1 LGRLKGIIR
10 LDKYLTHIG
19 VSSRREAVKLIKA
32 GKVKVNSKKVFDP
45 AFKVNPEED
54 VVEVEGFRKTPFQEN
69 FYYKFYKPKGYITS
83 TKDKEPTIIELLP
96 KDLPGLK
103 KLFPA
108 GRLDKDAEGLLIL
121 TTDGELAHRIM
132 HPKWKFEKRYEVLL
146 DKPITD
152 EDIKSLEEGIELCS
166 PCHAKLPLLSPRAK
180 RGALHKEKTLPARIK
195 VLAEDRKFLEVGVK
209 EGRYHLIKRMFGKL
223 GYQVLSLKRI
233 AIGPVC
239 LGDLKPAEALPLSQ
253 EELESLKKL
262 LGLK

>member
-1 LGRLKGIIR
+1 MQGIIR

-19 VSSRREAVKLIKA
+19 VSSRREAVKLIKD

-54 VVEVEGFRKTPFQEN
+54 VVEVEGLPQATFQEN
-69 FYYKFYKPKGYITS
+69 FYYKLYKPKGYITS

-96 KDLPGLK
+96 KDLPGFK
-103 KLFPA
+103 RLFPA

-121 TTDGELAHRIM
+121 TTDGKLAHRIM
-132 HPKWKFEKRYEVLL
+132 HPKWKLEKRYEVLL
-146 DKPITD
+146 DKPITY
-152 EDIKSLEEGIELCS
+152 EDIKRLEEGIEL
-166 PCHAKLPLLSPRAK
+166 
-180 RGALHKEKTLPARIK
+180 KEGKTLPARIK
-195 VLAEDRKFLEVGVK
+195 VLAEDRKFLEVAVR

-239 LGDLKPAEALPLSQ
+239 LGELKPAEALPLSQ
-253 EELESLKKL
+253 EELESLKTL
-262 LGLK
+262 LRLK

>member
-1 LGRLKGIIR
+1 LGRLQGIIR

-19 VSSRREAVKLIKA
+19 VTSRKEAVKLIKA

-54 VVEVEGFRKTPFQEN
+54 VIEVEGFRKIPFQEH
-69 FYYKFYKPKGYITS
+69 FYYKFYKPKGCITS

-96 KDLPGLK
+96 KALPGLK
-103 KLFPA
+103 RLFPA

-132 HPKWKFEKRYEVLL
+132 HPKWKLEKRYEVLL

-152 EDIKSLEEGIELCS
+152 EDIKRLEEGIEL
-166 PCHAKLPLLSPRAK
+166 
-180 RGALHKEKTLPARIK
+180 KEGKTLPARIK
-195 VLAEDRKFLEVGVK
+195 VLAEDRKFLEVAVR

-239 LGDLKPAEALPLSQ
+239 LGDLKPAETLPLSQ
-253 EELESLKKL
+253 EELESLKTL
-262 LGLK
+262 LGL

>member
-1 LGRLKGIIR
+1 LQGIIR

-19 VSSRREAVKLIKA
+19 VSSRREAVKLIKD

-54 VVEVEGFRKTPFQEN
+54 VVEVEGLPQATFQEN
-69 FYYKFYKPKGYITS
+69 FYYKLYKPKGCITS

-96 KDLPGLK
+96 KDLPGFK
-103 KLFPA
+103 RLFPA

-121 TTDGELAHRIM
+121 TTDGKLAHRIM
-132 HPKWKFEKRYEVLL
+132 HPKWKLEKRYEVLL
-146 DKPITD
+146 DKPITY
-152 EDIKSLEEGIELCS
+152 EDIKRLEEGIEL
-166 PCHAKLPLLSPRAK
+166 
-180 RGALHKEKTLPARIK
+180 KEGKTLPARIK
-195 VLAEDRKFLEVGVK
+195 VLAEDRKFLEVAVR

-239 LGDLKPAEALPLSQ
+239 LGELKPAEALPLSQ
-253 EELESLKKL
+253 EELESLKTL

>member
-1 LGRLKGIIR
+1 MQGTIR

-19 VSSRREAVKLIKA
+19 VSSRREAGKLIKA

-54 VVEVEGFRKTPFQEN
+54 VVEVEGFWKIPFQEN

-103 KLFPA
+103 RLFPA

-121 TTDGELAHRIM
+121 TTDCELARRIM
-132 HPKWKFEKRYEVLL
+132 HPKWKLEKRYEVLL
-146 DKPITD
+146 DKPITY
-152 EDIKSLEEGIELCS
+152 EDIKRLEKGIEL
-166 PCHAKLPLLSPRAK
+166 
-180 RGALHKEKTLPARIK
+180 KEGKTLPARIK
-195 VLAEDRKFLEVGVK
+195 VIAEDRKFLEVGVK

-239 LGDLKPAEALPLSQ
+239 LGNLKPAETLPLSQ
-253 EELESLKKL
+253 EELEALKTL

>member
-1 LGRLKGIIR
+1 MQGIIR

-19 VSSRREAVKLIKA
+19 VSSRREAVELIKA

-54 VVEVEGFRKTPFQEN
+54 VVEVEGFRKIPFQEH

-96 KDLPGLK
+96 KDLPGFK
-103 KLFPA
+103 RLFPA

-132 HPKWKFEKRYEVLL
+132 HPKWKLEKRYEVLL

-152 EDIKSLEEGIELCS
+152 EDIKRLEEGIEL
-166 PCHAKLPLLSPRAK
+166 
-180 RGALHKEKTLPARIK
+180 KEVKTLPARIK
-195 VLAEDRKFLEVGVK
+195 VLAEDRKFLEVAVR

-233 AIGPVC
+233 AIGPVR
-239 LGDLKPAEALPLSQ
+239 LGDLKPAEAMPLSQ
-253 EELESLKKL
+253 EELESLKTL
-262 LGLK
+262 LALK

>member
-1 LGRLKGIIR
+1 LGRLQGTIR

-45 AFKVNPEED
+45 AFKINPKED
-54 VVEVEGFRKTPFQEN
+54 VVEVEGFRKIPFQEH

-96 KDLPGLK
+96 KALPGLK
-103 KLFPA
+103 RLFPA

-132 HPKWKFEKRYEVLL
+132 HPKWKLEKRYEVLL

-152 EDIKSLEEGIELCS
+152 EDIKRLEEGIEL
-166 PCHAKLPLLSPRAK
+166 
-180 RGALHKEKTLPARIK
+180 KEGKTLPARIK
-195 VLAEDRKFLEVGVK
+195 VLAEDRKFVAVR

-262 LGLK
+262 LELK

>member
-1 LGRLKGIIR
+1 MQGIIR

-19 VSSRREAVKLIKA
+19 VSSRREAVELIKA

-54 VVEVEGFRKTPFQEN
+54 VVEVEGFRKIPFQEH
-69 FYYKFYKPKGYITS
+69 FYYKFYKPKGCITS

-96 KDLPGLK
+96 QDLPGFK
-103 KLFPA
+103 RLFPA

-132 HPKWKFEKRYEVLL
+132 HPKWKLEKRYEVLL

-152 EDIKSLEEGIELCS
+152 EDIKRLEEGIEL
-166 PCHAKLPLLSPRAK
+166 
-180 RGALHKEKTLPARIK
+180 KEGKTLPARIK
-195 VLAEDRKFLEVGVK
+195 VLAEDRKFLEVAVR

-233 AIGPVC
+233 AIGPVR
-239 LGDLKPAEALPLSQ
+239 LGDLKPAEAMPLSQ
-253 EELESLKKL
+253 EELESLKTL
-262 LGLK
+262 LALK

>member
-1 LGRLKGIIR
+1 LGRLQGTIR

-32 GKVKVNSKKVFDP
+32 GKVKVNSKKIFDLS
-45 AFKVNPEED
+45 FKVNPEED
-54 VVEVEGFRKTPFQEN
+54 VVEVEGFRKIPFQEH
-69 FYYKFYKPKGYITS
+69 FYYKFYKPKGCITS
-83 TKDKEPTIIELLP
+83 TKDKEPTIFELFP

-103 KLFPA
+103 RLFPA

-132 HPKWKFEKRYEVLL
+132 HPKWKLEKRYEVLL
-146 DKPITD
+146 DKPLTD
-152 EDIKSLEEGIELCS
+152 EDIKRLEEGIEL
-166 PCHAKLPLLSPRAK
+166 
-180 RGALHKEKTLPARIK
+180 KEGKTLPARIK
-195 VLAEDRKFLEVGVK
+195 VLAEDRKFLEVAVR

-262 LGLK
+262 LALK

>member
-1 LGRLKGIIR
+1 MQGTIR

-54 VVEVEGFRKTPFQEN
+54 VIEVEGFRKIPFQEH
-69 FYYKFYKPKGYITS
+69 FYYKFYKPKGCITS
-83 TKDKEPTIIELLP
+83 TKDKEPTIFELLP
-96 KDLPGLK
+96 KDLPGFK
-103 KLFPA
+103 RLFPA

-132 HPKWKFEKRYEVLL
+132 HPKWELEKRYEVLL

-152 EDIKSLEEGIELCS
+152 EDIKRLEEGIEL
-166 PCHAKLPLLSPRAK
+166 
-180 RGALHKEKTLPARIK
+180 KEGKTLPARIK
-195 VLAEDRKFLEVGVK
+195 DLAEDRKFLEVAVR

-223 GYQVLSLKRI
+223 SYQVLSLKRI

-262 LGLK
+262 LELK

>member
-1 LGRLKGIIR
+1 LQGTIR

-54 VVEVEGFRKTPFQEN
+54 VVEVEGFRKIPFQEH
-69 FYYKFYKPKGYITS
+69 FYYKFYKPKGCITS

-96 KDLPGLK
+96 QDLPGFK
-103 KLFPA
+103 RLFPA

-132 HPKWKFEKRYEVLL
+132 HPKWKLEKRYEVLL
-146 DKPITD
+146 DKPITY
-152 EDIKSLEEGIELCS
+152 EDIKRLEEGIEL
-166 PCHAKLPLLSPRAK
+166 
-180 RGALHKEKTLPARIK
+180 KEGKTLPARIK
-195 VLAEDRKFLEVGVK
+195 VLAEDRKFLEVAVR

-223 GYQVLSLKRI
+223 GYQVLFLKRI
-233 AIGPVC
+233 AIGPVR
-239 LGDLKPAEALPLSQ
+239 LGDLKPAEAMPLSQ
-253 EELESLKKL
+253 EELESLKTL

>member
-1 LGRLKGIIR
+1 LGRLQGTIR

-45 AFKVNPEED
+45 AFKVNLERD
-54 VVEVEGFRKTPFQEN
+54 VVEVEGFRKIPFQEI
-69 FYYKFYKPKGYITS
+69 FYYKLYKPKGCITS

-103 KLFPA
+103 RLFPA

-121 TTDGELAHRIM
+121 TSDGELAHRVM
-132 HPKWKFEKRYEVLL
+132 HPKWKLEKRYEVLL

-152 EDIKSLEEGIELCS
+152 EDIKRLEEGIEL
-166 PCHAKLPLLSPRAK
+166 
-180 RGALHKEKTLPARIK
+180 KEGKTLPARIK

-223 GYQVLSLKRI
+223 GYKVLSLKRI
-233 AIGPVC
+233 AIGLVC

-253 EELESLKKL
+253 EELESLKTL

>member
-1 LGRLKGIIR
+1 LQGTIR

-19 VSSRREAVKLIKA
+19 FSSRREAVKLIKT

-45 AFKVNPEED
+45 AFKVNLERD
-54 VVEVEGFRKTPFQEN
+54 VVEVEGFRKIPFQEI
-69 FYYKFYKPKGYITS
+69 FYYKLYKPKGYITS

-96 KDLPGLK
+96 KDLPGFK
-103 KLFPA
+103 RLFPA

-121 TTDGELAHRIM
+121 TSDGELAHRVM
-132 HPKWKFEKRYEVLL
+132 HPKWKLEKRYEVLL

-152 EDIKSLEEGIELCS
+152 EDIKRLEEGIEL
-166 PCHAKLPLLSPRAK
+166 
-180 RGALHKEKTLPARIK
+180 KEGKTLPARIK

-253 EELESLKKL
+253 EELESLKTL

>member
-1 LGRLKGIIR
+1 LGRLQGIIR

-32 GKVKVNSKKVFDP
+32 GKVKVNSKKVFDS

-54 VVEVEGFRKTPFQEN
+54 VVEVEGFRKIPFQEH
-69 FYYKFYKPKGYITS
+69 FYYKFYKPKGCITS

-96 KDLPGLK
+96 QDLPGFK
-103 KLFPA
+103 RLFPA

-132 HPKWKFEKRYEVLL
+132 HPKWKLEKRYEVLL

-152 EDIKSLEEGIELCS
+152 EDIKRLEEGIEL
-166 PCHAKLPLLSPRAK
+166 
-180 RGALHKEKTLPARIK
+180 KEGKTLPARIK
-195 VLAEDRKFLEVGVK
+195 VLAEDRKFLEVAVR

-233 AIGPVC
+233 AIGPVR
-239 LGDLKPAEALPLSQ
+239 LGDLKPAEAMPLSQ
-253 EELESLKKL
+253 EELESLKTL
-262 LGLK
+262 LALK

>member
-1 LGRLKGIIR
+1 LQGTIR

-32 GKVKVNSKKVFDP
+32 GKVKVKGKKVFDP

-54 VVEVEGFRKTPFQEN
+54 VVEVEGFRKIPFQEH

-96 KDLPGLK
+96 TDLPGFK
-103 KLFPA
+103 RLFPA

-132 HPKWKFEKRYEVLL
+132 HPKWKLEKRYEVLL

-152 EDIKSLEEGIELCS
+152 EDIKKLEEGIEL
-166 PCHAKLPLLSPRAK
+166 
-180 RGALHKEKTLPARIK
+180 KEGKTRPARIK
-195 VLAEDRKFLEVGVK
+195 VLAEDRKLLEVAVR

-239 LGDLKPAEALPLSQ
+239 LGDLKPAETLPLSQ
-253 EELESLKKL
+253 EELESLKAL

>member
-1 LGRLKGIIR
+1 LQGIIR

-45 AFKVNPEED
+45 AFKINPKED
-54 VVEVEGFRKTPFQEN
+54 VVEVEGFRKIPFQEH
-69 FYYKFYKPKGYITS
+69 FYYKFYKPKGCITS
-83 TKDKEPTIIELLP
+83 TKDKEPTIFELLP
-96 KDLPGLK
+96 KDLPGFK
-103 KLFPA
+103 RLFPA

-132 HPKWKFEKRYEVLL
+132 HPKWKLEKRYEVLL
-146 DKPITD
+146 DKPIAD
-152 EDIKSLEEGIELCS
+152 EDIKKLEEGIEL
-166 PCHAKLPLLSPRAK
+166 
-180 RGALHKEKTLPARIK
+180 KEGKTLPARIK
-195 VLAEDRKFLEVGVK
+195 VLAEDKKFLEVAVR

-233 AIGPVC
+233 AIGPVR
-239 LGDLKPAEALPLSQ
+239 LGELKPAEAMPLSQ
-253 EELESLKKL
+253 EELESLKTL

>member
-1 LGRLKGIIR
+1 MGRLQGIIR

-32 GKVKVNSKKVFDP
+32 GKVKVNSKKVFDS

-54 VVEVEGFRKTPFQEN
+54 VVEVEGFRKIPFQEH
-69 FYYKFYKPKGYITS
+69 FYYKFYKPKGCITS

-96 KDLPGLK
+96 QDLPGFK
-103 KLFPA
+103 RLFPA

-132 HPKWKFEKRYEVLL
+132 HPKWKLEKRYEVLL

-152 EDIKSLEEGIELCS
+152 EDIKRLEEGIEL
-166 PCHAKLPLLSPRAK
+166 
-180 RGALHKEKTLPARIK
+180 KEGKTLPARIK
-195 VLAEDRKFLEVGVK
+195 VLAEDRKFLEVAVR

-233 AIGPVC
+233 AIGPVR
-239 LGDLKPAEALPLSQ
+239 LGDLKPAEAMPLSQ
-253 EELESLKKL
+253 EELESLKTL
-262 LGLK
+262 LALK

>member
-1 LGRLKGIIR
+1 MQGTIR

-32 GKVKVNSKKVFDP
+32 GKVKVNGKKVFDP
-45 AFKVNPEED
+45 AFKVNPKED
-54 VVEVEGFRKTPFQEN
+54 VVEVEGFRKISFQEH

-83 TKDKEPTIIELLP
+83 TKDKEPTIFELLP
-96 KDLPGLK
+96 KDLPGFK
-103 KLFPA
+103 RLFPA

-132 HPKWKFEKRYEVLL
+132 HPKWKLEKRYEVLL

-152 EDIKSLEEGIELCS
+152 EDVKRLEEGIEL
-166 PCHAKLPLLSPRAK
+166 
-180 RGALHKEKTLPARIK
+180 KESKTLPARIK
-195 VLAEDRKFLEVGVK
+195 VLAEDRKFLEVAVR

-233 AIGPVC
+233 AIGPVS

-253 EELESLKKL
+253 EELGSLKTL
-262 LGLK
+262 LALK

>member
-1 LGRLKGIIR
+1 LGRLQGIIR

-54 VVEVEGFRKTPFQEN
+54 VVEVEGFRKIPFQEH
-69 FYYKFYKPKGYITS
+69 FYYKFYKPKGCITS
-83 TKDKEPTIIELLP
+83 TKDKEPTIIELLS
-96 KDLPGLK
+96 KDLPGFK
-103 KLFPA
+103 RLFPA

-132 HPKWKFEKRYEVLL
+132 HPKWKLEKRYEVLL

-152 EDIKSLEEGIELCS
+152 EDIKRLEEGIEL
-166 PCHAKLPLLSPRAK
+166 
-180 RGALHKEKTLPARIK
+180 KEGKTLPARIK
-195 VLAEDRKFLEVGVK
+195 VLAEDRKFLEVAVR

-239 LGDLKPAEALPLSQ
+239 LGDLKPAETWPLSQ
-253 EELESLKKL
+253 EELESLKTL

>member
-1 LGRLKGIIR
+1 LQGIIR

-19 VSSRREAVKLIKA
+19 VSSRREAVELIKA

-54 VVEVEGFRKTPFQEN
+54 VVEVEGFRKIPFQEH
-69 FYYKFYKPKGYITS
+69 FYYKFYKPKGCITS

-96 KDLPGLK
+96 QDLPGFK
-103 KLFPA
+103 RLFPA

-132 HPKWKFEKRYEVLL
+132 HPKWKLEKRYEVLL

-152 EDIKSLEEGIELCS
+152 EDIKRLEEGIEL
-166 PCHAKLPLLSPRAK
+166 
-180 RGALHKEKTLPARIK
+180 KEGKTLPARIK
-195 VLAEDRKFLEVGVK
+195 VLAEDRKFLEVAVR

-233 AIGPVC
+233 AIGPVR
-239 LGDLKPAEALPLSQ
+239 LGDLKPAEAMPLSQ
-253 EELESLKKL
+253 EELESLKTL
-262 LGLK
+262 LALK

>member
-1 LGRLKGIIR
+1 LQGTIR

-54 VVEVEGFRKTPFQEN
+54 VVEVEGFLKIPFQEH
-69 FYYKFYKPKGYITS
+69 FYYKFYKPKGCITS
-83 TKDKEPTIIELLP
+83 TKDKEPTIFELLP
-96 KDLPGLK
+96 KDLPGFK
-103 KLFPA
+103 RLFPA

-121 TTDGELAHRIM
+121 TTDGELAHRVM
-132 HPKWKFEKRYEVLL
+132 HPKWKLEKRYEVLL

-152 EDIKSLEEGIELCS
+152 EDIKRLEEGIEL
-166 PCHAKLPLLSPRAK
+166 
-180 RGALHKEKTLPARIK
+180 KEGKTLPARIK
-195 VLAEDRKFLEVGVK
+195 VLAEDRKFLEVAVR

-239 LGDLKPAEALPLSQ
+239 LGDLKPAETLPLSQ
-253 EELESLKKL
+253 EELESLKTL

>member
-1 LGRLKGIIR
+1 LGRLQGTIR

-54 VVEVEGFRKTPFQEN
+54 VVEVEGFRKIPFQEN
-69 FYYKFYKPKGYITS
+69 FYYKLYKPKGYITS

-103 KLFPA
+103 RLFPA

-132 HPKWKFEKRYEVLL
+132 HPKWKLEKRYEVLL

-152 EDIKSLEEGIELCS
+152 EDIKRLEEGIEL
-166 PCHAKLPLLSPRAK
+166 
-180 RGALHKEKTLPARIK
+180 KEGKTLPARIK

-253 EELESLKKL
+253 EELEVLKHFWD
-262 LGLK
+262 

>member
-1 LGRLKGIIR
+1 MQGIIR

-45 AFKVNPEED
+45 AFKVNPKED
-54 VVEVEGFRKTPFQEN
+54 VVEVEGFRKIPFQEH
-69 FYYKFYKPKGYITS
+69 FYYKFYKPKGCITS
-83 TKDKEPTIIELLP
+83 TKDKEPTIFELLP
-96 KDLPGLK
+96 KDLPGFK
-103 KLFPA
+103 RLFPA

-132 HPKWKFEKRYEVLL
+132 HPKWKLEKRYEVLL
-146 DKPITD
+146 DKPIAD
-152 EDIKSLEEGIELCS
+152 EDIKKLEEGIEL
-166 PCHAKLPLLSPRAK
+166 
-180 RGALHKEKTLPARIK
+180 KEGKTLPARIK
-195 VLAEDRKFLEVGVK
+195 VLAEDKKFLEVAVR

-239 LGDLKPAEALPLSQ
+239 LGELKPAEAMPLSQ
-253 EELESLKKL
+253 EELESLKTL

>member
-1 LGRLKGIIR
+1 LGRLQGTIR

-45 AFKVNPEED
+45 AFKINPEKD
-54 VVEVEGFRKTPFQEN
+54 VVEVEGFQKILFQEH

-96 KDLPGLK
+96 KDLPGFK
-103 KLFPA
+103 RLFPA

-132 HPKWKFEKRYEVLL
+132 HPKWKLEKRYEVLL

-152 EDIKSLEEGIELCS
+152 EDIKRLEEGIEL
-166 PCHAKLPLLSPRAK
+166 
-180 RGALHKEKTLPARIK
+180 KEGKTLPARIK
-195 VLAEDRKFLEVGVK
+195 VLAEDRKFLEVGVR

-239 LGDLKPAEALPLSQ
+239 LEDLKPAEALPLSQ
-253 EELESLKKL
+253 EELESLKTL

>member
-1 LGRLKGIIR
+1 LQGIIR

-45 AFKVNPEED
+45 AFKINPKED
-54 VVEVEGFRKTPFQEN
+54 VVEVEGFRKIPFQEH
-69 FYYKFYKPKGYITS
+69 FYYKFYKPKGCITS
-83 TKDKEPTIIELLP
+83 TKDKEPTIFELLP
-96 KDLPGLK
+96 KDLPGFK
-103 KLFPA
+103 RLFPA

-132 HPKWKFEKRYEVLL
+132 HPKWKLEKRYEVLL
-146 DKPITD
+146 DKPIAD
-152 EDIKSLEEGIELCS
+152 EDIKKLEEGIEL
-166 PCHAKLPLLSPRAK
+166 
-180 RGALHKEKTLPARIK
+180 KEGKTLPARIK
-195 VLAEDRKFLEVGVK
+195 VLAEDKKFLEVAVR

-239 LGDLKPAEALPLSQ
+239 LGELKPAEAMPLSQ
-253 EELESLKKL
+253 EELESLKTL

>member
-1 LGRLKGIIR
+1 MQGTIR

-19 VSSRREAVKLIKA
+19 VSSRREAGKLIKA

-54 VVEVEGFRKTPFQEN
+54 VVEVEGFWKIPFQEN

-103 KLFPA
+103 RLFPA

-121 TTDGELAHRIM
+121 TTDCELARRIM
-132 HPKWKFEKRYEVLL
+132 HPKWKLEKRYEVLL
-146 DKPITD
+146 DKPITY
-152 EDIKSLEEGIELCS
+152 EDIKRLEKGIEL
-166 PCHAKLPLLSPRAK
+166 
-180 RGALHKEKTLPARIK
+180 KEGKTLPARIK
-195 VLAEDRKFLEVGVK
+195 VIAEDRKFLEVGVR

-253 EELESLKKL
+253 EELEALKTL

>member
-1 LGRLKGIIR
+1 LQGTIR

-19 VSSRREAVKLIKA
+19 VSSRREAVRLIKA

-54 VVEVEGFRKTPFQEN
+54 VVEVEGFRKIPFQEI
-69 FYYKFYKPKGYITS
+69 FYYKFYKPKGCITS
-83 TKDKEPTIIELLP
+83 TKDKEPTIFELLP

-103 KLFPA
+103 RLFPA

-132 HPKWKFEKRYEVLL
+132 HPKWKLEKHYEVLL

-152 EDIKSLEEGIELCS
+152 EDIKRLEEGIEL
-166 PCHAKLPLLSPRAK
+166 
-180 RGALHKEKTLPARIK
+180 KEGKTLPARIK
-195 VLAEDRKFLEVGVK
+195 VLAEDRKFLEVGVR

-239 LGDLKPAEALPLSQ
+239 LGELKPAETWPLSQ
-253 EELESLKKL
+253 EELESLKTL

>member
-1 LGRLKGIIR
+1 LGRLQGIIR

-19 VSSRREAVKLIKA
+19 VSSRREAVELIKA

-54 VVEVEGFRKTPFQEN
+54 VVEVEGFRKIPFQEH
-69 FYYKFYKPKGYITS
+69 FYYKFYKPKGCITS

-96 KDLPGLK
+96 QDLPGFK
-103 KLFPA
+103 RLFPA

-152 EDIKSLEEGIELCS
+152 EDIKRLEEGIEL
-166 PCHAKLPLLSPRAK
+166 
-180 RGALHKEKTLPARIK
+180 KEGKTLPARIK
-195 VLAEDRKFLEVGVK
+195 VLAEDRKFLEVAVR

-233 AIGPVC
+233 AIGPVR
-239 LGDLKPAEALPLSQ
+239 LGDLKPAEAMPLSQ
-253 EELESLKKL
+253 EELESLKTL
-262 LGLK
+262 LALK

>member
-1 LGRLKGIIR
+1 MQGTIR
-10 LDKYLTHIG
+10 LDKYLTHTG

-32 GKVKVNSKKVFDP
+32 GKVKVKGKKVFDP

-54 VVEVEGFRKTPFQEN
+54 VVEVEGFRKIPFQEH

-96 KDLPGLK
+96 TDLPGFK
-103 KLFPA
+103 RLFPA

-132 HPKWKFEKRYEVLL
+132 HPKWKLEKHYEVLL

-152 EDIKSLEEGIELCS
+152 EDIKRLEEGIEL
-166 PCHAKLPLLSPRAK
+166 
-180 RGALHKEKTLPARIK
+180 KEGKTLPARIK
-195 VLAEDRKFLEVGVK
+195 VLAEDRKFLEVGVR

-253 EELESLKKL
+253 EELESLRSL

>member
-1 LGRLKGIIR
+1 MQGIIR

-19 VSSRREAVKLIKA
+19 VSSRREAVELIKA

-54 VVEVEGFRKTPFQEN
+54 VVEVEGFRKIPFQEH
-69 FYYKFYKPKGYITS
+69 FYYKFYKPKGCITS

-96 KDLPGLK
+96 QDLPGFK
-103 KLFPA
+103 RLFPA

-132 HPKWKFEKRYEVLL
+132 HPKWKLEKRYEVLL

-152 EDIKSLEEGIELCS
+152 EDIKRLEEGIEL
-166 PCHAKLPLLSPRAK
+166 
-180 RGALHKEKTLPARIK
+180 KEGKTLPARIK
-195 VLAEDRKFLEVGVK
+195 VLAEDRKFLEVAVR

-233 AIGPVC
+233 AIGPVH
-239 LGDLKPAEALPLSQ
+239 LGDLKPAEAMPLSQ
-253 EELESLKKL
+253 EELESLKTL
-262 LGLK
+262 LALK